1 MWQILP
7 LAVAALQTANLAA
20 LDAWHE
26 RTASKLADALALV
39 PCSFSDDSSVRSW
52 EAPSQSSSVDWCSA
66 LSLSGPDGF
75 SSRSITVWNAP
86 SVEVPHLYLRLGV
99 EAERVELEIDFR
111 HRLAS
116 GYESKLPD
124 GTYPPPSTREEFA
137 AASVRASYDEKF
149 FTVDARRWR
158 DGVALLEG
166 AAPAE
171 SPFNSAL
178 VEGRRQFGGP
188 TMEPCFGPLQ
198 LSLQLPLAHLDAAA
212 VACDEAAERWIA
224 WMAGADEASWVNN
237 RRIYD
242 RDCLVRLAV
251 LRANAAALGA
261 RLGAEDGLRIALA
274 DAGPQDMMG
283 HNLMQEQGGFGS
295 DPDEGRD

>member
-1 MWQILP
+1 
-7 LAVAALQTANLAA
+7 
-20 LDAWHE
+20 
-26 RTASKLADALALV
+26 
-39 PCSFSDDSSVRSW
+39 
-52 EAPSQSSSVDWCSA
+52 
-66 LSLSGPDGF
+66 
-75 SSRSITVWNAP
+75 
-86 SVEVPHLYLRLGV
+86 
-99 EAERVELEIDFR
+99 
-111 HRLAS
+111 
-116 GYESKLPD
+116 
-124 GTYPPPSTREEFA
+124 
-137 AASVRASYDEKF
+137 
-149 FTVDARRWR
+149 
-158 DGVALLEG
+158 
-166 AAPAE
+166 
-171 SPFNSAL
+171 
-178 VEGRRQFGGP
+178 
-188 TMEPCFGPLQ
+188 MEPCFGPLQ